1 MASGI
6 IYLAIIG
13 MWVAYFLPRWV
24 HNKNEFSGKHVE
36 RYKSALRVVASNT
49 PGAQIGTGVIYT
61 DVDRAGRVA
70 QQLMRRRIIFSIIFI
85 SLILTTAGAVMQTF
99 SLIAIAIPV
108 TAGLIYIAH
117 VRRQVNSER
126 IQRRRVDQ
134 LHRTTEGISHTNLAD
149 VLTPKS
155 HSEIVINQ
163 DHWVPLA
170 ERELTGIT
178 LLPKGTAQ
186 SRAEWQPNEI
196 PVPTYVNAPK
206 AVPSKRIIDLTE
218 PGKWTEEQQR
228 LEREALAAAA
238 PSRDEIFDQQL
249 ADEAVERLR
258 EVRAANE

>member
-24 HNKNEFSGKHVE
+24 HNKNEFSGKSIE
-36 RYKSALRVVASNT
+36 RYKSALRVVASTT
-49 PGAQIGTGVIYT
+49 PGAQIGSGVIYT

-70 QQLMRRRIIFSIIFI
+70 QQLMRRRIIFTLITTT
-85 SLILTTAGAVMQTF
+85 LILTMVGAIMQTL
-99 SLIAIAIPV
+99 SYLAIAIPV
-108 TAGLIYIAH
+108 TGLIIYIAY
-117 VRRQVNSER
+117 VRRQENSER

-134 LHRTTEGISHTNLAD
+134 LHKTTEGVSHTNLSD
-149 VLTPKS
+149 VLTTKTT
-155 HSEIVINQ
+155 HEVKVTQ
-163 DHWVPLA
+163 DHWVPLS
-170 ERELTGIT
+170 ERELRGVT

-186 SRAEWQPNEI
+186 SRSEWQPNQI
-196 PVPTYVNAPK
+196 PAPTYVTAPK
-206 AVPSKRIIDLTE
+206 AVQGRRVIDLTE
-218 PGKWTEEQQR
+218 PGRWSEEQER

-238 PSRDEIFDQQL
+238 PSRDQIFDQQL

>member
-24 HNKNEFSGKHVE
+24 HNKNEFSGKSVE
-36 RYKSALRVVASNT
+36 RYKSALRVVASST
-49 PGAQIGTGVIYT
+49 PGANIGSGVIYT

-70 QQLMRRRIIFSIIFI
+70 QQLMRRRIIFAIIFI
-85 SLILTTAGAVMQTF
+85 SFILTTVGAIMQT
-99 SLIAIAIPV
+99 IAYAAVAIPV
-108 TAGLIYIAH
+108 TALLLYIAH
-117 VRRQVNSER
+117 VRRQTNSER

-134 LHRTTEGISHTNLAD
+134 LHKTTEGISHTNLSE
-149 VLTPKS
+149 VLTTKN
-155 HSEIVINQ
+155 SEARVSN
-163 DHWVPLA
+163 DHWIPFA
-170 ERELTGIT
+170 ERELTGVT

-186 SRAEWQPNEI
+186 ARSEWQPNDI

-206 AVPSKRIIDLTE
+206 AVASKRVIDLTE
-218 PGKWTEEQQR
+218 PGKWTEEQER

-249 ADEAVERLR
+249 ADEAVQRLR
-258 EVRAANE
+258 DMRAANE

>member
-24 HNKNEFSGKHVE
+24 HNKNEFSGKSVE
-36 RYKSALRVVASNT
+36 RYKSALRVVASAT
-49 PGAQIGTGVIYT
+49 PGANIGSGVIYT
-61 DVDRAGRVA
+61 DVDRAGRLA
-70 QQLMRRRIIFSIIFI
+70 QQLLRRRIIFSLILT
-85 SLILTTAGAVMQTF
+85 SLILTMVGAAMQTF
-99 SLIAIAIPV
+99 SVIAIAIPV

-117 VRRQVNSER
+117 VRRQVNGER

-134 LHRTTEGISHTNLAD
+134 LHRTTEGVSHTNLTE
-149 VLTPKS
+149 VLTTKS
-155 HSEIVINQ
+155 HVDIVLNH

-170 ERELTGIT
+170 ERELTGVT

-196 PVPTYVNAPK
+196 PVPTYVTAPK
-206 AVPSKRIIDLTE
+206 AVTAKRIIDLTE

-238 PSRDEIFDQQL
+238 PSRDEVFDQQL